1 MLILLTNNLAPVTQ
15 KISAEEQSLTENKVQ
30 PQGTRNHTLDEL
42 ENSSFLSKMCKLIP
56 TWMMTS
62 NLPMIP
68 LL

>member
-15 KISAEEQSLTENKVQ
+15 KMSAEEQSLTENKVE
-30 PQGTRNHTLDEL
+30 PQGTRNQTLDEL

>member
-15 KISAEEQSLTENKVQ
+15 KMSAEEQSLTENQVQ

>member
-1 MLILLTNNLAPVTQ
+1 MLILLTNNHTPVTQ
-15 KISAEEQSLTENKVQ
+15 KISAEGQSLTENKVQ
-30 PQGTRNHTLDEL
+30 PQGTRNQTLDEL

-56 TWMMTS
+56 TWMMNS

>member
-1 MLILLTNNLAPVTQ
+1 MLILLTNNLAPVEQ
-15 KISAEEQSLTENKVQ
+15 KISVEDQTLTENKVQ
-30 PQGTRNHTLDEL
+30 PQETSNQILDEL

-56 TWMMTS
+56 TWMMTR

>member
-15 KISAEEQSLTENKVQ
+15 KISAEEQSLTENKVE
-30 PQGTRNHTLDEL
+30 PQGTRNQTLDEL

>member
-1 MLILLTNNLAPVTQ
+1 MLILLTNNPAPVAR
-15 KISAEEQSLTENKVQ
+15 KISAEDRTLTENKVQ
-30 PQGTRNHTLDEL
+30 PQGTSNQILDEL